1 MEDFRGE
8 ISTEEAPGAAVR
20 RRIDVVLIAAGNF
33 VDSVRNGATGKYGGI
48 LDQGLVGEGALATK
62 MVKLLPI
69 GRETMGP
76 CLACSFRRIG
86 SSLGRFYD
94 AIGIF

>member
-48 LDQGLVGEGALATK
+48 LDQGLVGEGAAGHEDGEAVANRK
-62 MVKLLPI
+62 GDDGAM
-69 GRETMGP
+69 
-76 CLACSFRRIG
+76 
-86 SSLGRFYD
+86 LGM
-94 AIGIF
+94 